1 MNRPEI
7 EPRAAP
13 APPAV
18 AFRDVTIQF
27 DTPSKGVH
35 VAVTDITIDIPEG
48 RFVAIVGPSGCGKS
62 TLLNAAAGLLVPNH
76 GQVEIFG
83 APLQGINTHA
93 TYLFQ
98 QDALLP
104 WCTVLDNVMLGPL
117 FEGMKRGDAAR
128 LARDWLQ
135 RVGLAAFADRFPHQ
149 LSGGMRKRVAIAQTW
164 IVDPQILL
172 MDEPFSALD
181 VQVRQMMETELLNLW
196 QGSNKTVLFVTHDLE
211 EAIALS
217 DEVIVLSAGP
227 ARIKGVYPVPLAR
240 PRDVAEIR
248 LDPRFDSLYRRIW
261 GDLRDEVRRQ
271 YERQEQQA

>member
-1 MNRPEI
+1 MDSAALQ
-7 EPRAAP
+7 PRVAPAAP
-13 APPAV
+13 AVSFHDVAV
-18 AFRDVTIQF
+18 RF
-27 DTPSKGVH
+27 DTPSREAY

-62 TLLNAAAGLLVPNH
+62 TLLNAAAGLLRPSRGH
-76 GQVEIFG
+76 VEILG
-83 APLQGINTHA
+83 ARLAGINTHA

-104 WCTVLDNVMLGPL
+104 WRTVLDNVMLGPL
-117 FEGMKRGDAAR
+117 FQGAPRAEAER

-135 RVGLAAFADRFPHQ
+135 RVGLASFADRFPHQ

-164 IVDPQILL
+164 IIDPRILL
-172 MDEPFSALD
+172 MDEPFSSLD

-196 QGSNKTVLFVTHDLE
+196 QGSDKTVLFVTHDLE

-248 LDPRFDSLYRRIW
+248 LDPCFDDLYRRIW

-271 YERQEQQA
+271 YERQEHNV